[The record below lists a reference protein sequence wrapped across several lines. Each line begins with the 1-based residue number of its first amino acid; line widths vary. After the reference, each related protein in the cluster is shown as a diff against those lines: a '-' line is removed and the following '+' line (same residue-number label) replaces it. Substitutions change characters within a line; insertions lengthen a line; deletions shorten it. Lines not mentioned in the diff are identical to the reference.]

1 MMGQKEKCR
10 LLTYPGLDSNQDPR
24 LTNNEE
30 AYKLPPVQFIL
41 LLGPPLPLI
50 AQYLTQGNSEV
61 RMKGNTIIFTKIANS
76 LDPPAL
82 DG

>member
-1 MMGQKEKCR
+1 MMGQKEKYR
-10 LLTYPGLDSNQDPR
+10 LLTYPSLDLDSNQDSR

-50 AQYLTQGNSEV
+50 AQYLNQGNSEV
-61 RMKGNTIIFTKIANS
+61 RMKGNTDLFTQK
-76 LDPPAL
+76 
-82 DG
+82 